1 MRAPERGTLFKTPN
15 LCGPKATSSRLW
27 WVRLCGVAALAAI
40 VFASVLLPAK
50 WEQLRTG
57 HWALEHFLAYFVA
70 TSVLCLGWPR
80 PFIIAGGLAAIA
92 APLLEGLQSLMPT
105 HSACLL
111 SVLSGAGGALTAA
124 LLITLV
130 SRAQNWHALRRR
142 PQADAMRSAHR
153 DRLIT
158 SRKARGLM
166 RA

>member
-1 MRAPERGTLFKTPN
+1 MRAPERGTLLSHRTPN
-15 LCGPKATSSRLW
+15 LCSPKGIHRSSRLW

-80 PFIIAGGLAAIA
+80 PFIIAGALAAIA

-124 LLITLV
+124 LLVTLV
-130 SRAQNWHALRRR
+130 EPRTELARLEKTAPGRCYATRSS
-142 PQADAMRSAHR
+142 RSADHEP
-153 DRLIT
+153 
-158 SRKARGLM
+158 
-166 RA
+166 